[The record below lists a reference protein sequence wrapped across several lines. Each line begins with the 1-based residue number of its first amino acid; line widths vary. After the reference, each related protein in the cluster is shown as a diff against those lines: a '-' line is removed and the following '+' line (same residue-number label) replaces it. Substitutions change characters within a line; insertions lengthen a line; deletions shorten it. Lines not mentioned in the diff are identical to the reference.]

1 MSTRR
6 IKNRWKIAA
15 GLGIVAVVAGA
26 ALAFAG
32 SDRSEPAEIQTASTA
47 AVTAPAADVSAP
59 AIAVSSDLSDA
70 EVSDILFMREEEKLA
85 RDVYL
90 TLGEIWTTPVFTN
103 IARAE
108 ETHMAAVLGLIE
120 SYGLDD
126 PVDDNPIGVFV
137 ETSLQQMYDDLVEQ
151 GSTSLTAALDV
162 GALIEE
168 VDIEDL
174 IDSIDETTASDVMA
188 VWQRLLAGSENHL
201 RAFTSQLGALGIER
215 EPAVLDI
222 ATYDDILA
230 SATSREQ
237 GRSGTSARGGG
248 REGRGRNS

>member
-1 MSTRR
+1 MITTEISH
-6 IKNRWKIAA
+6 RWKIAA
-15 GLGIVAVVAGA
+15 AIGAVTVVAAA

-32 SDRSEPAEIQTASTA
+32 SDRSEPAEIQA
-47 AVTAPAADVSAP
+47 APATGVAAP
-59 AIAVSSDLSDA
+59 ALPTSSGLSEA

-90 TLGEIWTTPVFTN
+90 TLGGIWTTRVFAN

-108 ETHMAAVLGLIE
+108 ETHMAAVYDLIE

-137 ETSLQQMYDDLVEQ
+137 EPSLQQMYDDLVEQ
-151 GSTSLTAALDV
+151 GSTSLIAALDV
-162 GALIEE
+162 GALVEE
-168 VDIEDL
+168 VAIEDL
-174 IDSIDETTASDVMA
+174 IDSIDTTTASDVMT

-201 RAFTSQLGALGIER
+201 RAFTSRLGALGVDR
-215 EPAVLDI
+215 EPAVLDV

-230 SATSREQ
+230 SAGARTQ
-237 GRSGTSARGGG
+237 GGSSTDTRGPG
-248 REGRGRNS
+248 RAGRGWNS